1 MICIYACLST
11 RSEIRCEVAGIA
23 YSVNQ
28 GRAES
33 SSGAGARGKKKVEKK
48 WVHYYFIFLQQVTYG
63 HQACIYLIYIKIDF
77 MQC

>member
-1 MICIYACLST
+1 MLAYLHGLKFGVRLRALRTVLT
-11 RSEIRCEVAGIA
+11 RDVQRVP
-23 YSVNQ
+23 Q
-28 GRAES
+28 GQGLVE
-33 SSGAGARGKKKVEKK
+33 KKKVKKK